1 MAPRT
6 GLALDES
13 AAHYMPAD
21 RLTTWDEYDEKLEE
35 YGEALK
41 EVPIL
46 LIMEPS
52 LLMHTFNSETEYHNT
67 EFQSQ
72 FSARVQGNLSKYF
85 HIHMFNLKS
94 LFTQFS
100 PFEKCTHHFC
110 STPCSYIGL

>member
-52 LLMHTFNSETEYHNT
+52 LLMHTFNSQTEYHNT

-72 FSARVQGNLSKYF
+72 FSARVQANFAKYF
-85 HIHMFNLKS
+85 HSHMCNLNS
-94 LFTQFS
+94 LYAQFS
-100 PFEKCTHHFC
+100 LVEKL
-110 STPCSYIGL
+110 I

>member
-41 EVPIL
+41 DVPIL

-52 LLMHTFNSETEYHNT
+52 LLMHTFNSQTEYHNT

-72 FSARVQGNLSKYF
+72 FSARVQANFAKYF
-85 HIHMFNLKS
+85 HSHMCNLNS
-94 LFTQFS
+94 LYAQFS
-100 PFEKCTHHFC
+100 LVEKL
-110 STPCSYIGL
+110 I